1 MAYNNLNEA
10 LAALN
15 AIGSSGDALKAD
27 LLGLVRQVSVHAEG
41 AVTLR
46 YSGKASGWNGAQI
59 VEEMLDGGRDIRVL
73 DKTVASELV
82 SSYAFRGTVAEAFG
96 ITLFDLDT
104 KTSAAKDALDWLDH
118 PTDGPWADASGRF
131 AAASSGDVRIIAPE
145 GPAGRILAD
154 TELPAALASPTVTHI
169 DGIPKEQLLAYEG
182 AYGKQGLKDLIF
194 DHSLFR
200 TRLSGLISGDF
211 DRYHRRIGVARGS
224 DGLHARP
231 ARGERIDER
240 VLLGARG
247 EQIAVT
253 GRFDS
258 PENRRGQ

>member
-82 SSYAFRGTVAEAFG
+82 SSYAFRGRVAEAFG
-96 ITLFDLDT
+96 ITLLDLDT
-104 KTSAAKDALDWLDH
+104 KTSAAKEPSTGSTTR
-118 PTDGPWADASGRF
+118 PTAPGPMPRGGSQQ
-131 AAASSGDVRIIAPE
+131 P
-145 GPAGRILAD
+145 
-154 TELPAALASPTVTHI
+154 
-169 DGIPKEQLLAYEG
+169 
-182 AYGKQGLKDLIF
+182 
-194 DHSLFR
+194 
-200 TRLSGLISGDF
+200 
-211 DRYHRRIGVARGS
+211 HRATCGS
-224 DGLHARP
+224 
-231 ARGERIDER
+231 
-240 VLLGARG
+240 
-247 EQIAVT
+247 
-253 GRFDS
+253 
-258 PENRRGQ
+258 